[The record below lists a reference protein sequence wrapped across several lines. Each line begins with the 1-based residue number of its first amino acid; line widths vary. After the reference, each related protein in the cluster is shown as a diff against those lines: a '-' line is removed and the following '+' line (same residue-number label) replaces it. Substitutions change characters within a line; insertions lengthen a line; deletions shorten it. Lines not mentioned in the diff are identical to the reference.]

1 MTMKKILVP
10 VIILL
15 LVLGWGNIIG
25 GNASERK
32 KYNEYISKAKAL
44 DEKEIYI
51 DALDQYKKALE
62 FTKDKLPV
70 EEAILDD
77 YLNLKKY
84 KDFEKQGSVLLEN
97 YNYPRAITKKV
108 IDYYME
114 RKQSANALKVVNA
127 YLERQPND
135 GDFLELQGKL

>member
-32 KYNEYISKAKAL
+32 KYNEYMSKAKAL

-51 DALDQYKKALE
+51 EQKSNIKK
-62 FTKDKLPV
+62 
-70 EEAILDD
+70 
-77 YLNLKKY
+77 
-84 KDFEKQGSVLLEN
+84 
-97 YNYPRAITKKV
+97 
-108 IDYYME
+108 
-114 RKQSANALKVVNA
+114 
-127 YLERQPND
+127 
-135 GDFLELQGKL
+135 